1 MSGFLTRLATR
12 ERGATAVEY
21 GIMLVMIAG
30 VLLAAGLTIGPRL
43 LPGFQ
48 AVIDGI

>member
-1 MSGFLTRLATR
+1 MLGFLTRLATR

-21 GIMLVMIAG
+21 GIMLTLIGG

-43 LPGFQ
+43 VLGFQ
-48 AVIDGI
+48 AVIDRI